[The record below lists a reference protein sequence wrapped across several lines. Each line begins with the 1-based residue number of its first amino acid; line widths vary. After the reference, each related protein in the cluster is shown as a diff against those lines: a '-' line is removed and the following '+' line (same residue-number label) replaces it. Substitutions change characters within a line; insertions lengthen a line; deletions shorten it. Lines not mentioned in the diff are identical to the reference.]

1 MDSAELQR
9 LLARN
14 NLVHHFYCYGELDS
28 TMQQARRL
36 ICQAGRP
43 ESIHG
48 TLIVAN
54 TQSSGRGRHGRQWN
68 APPGSSVLAT
78 IILARKLL
86 PGSNDRS
93 QLSLMA
99 SALPVAVCN
108 GLRTLIP
115 TAQIKYP
122 NDIVSDGRK
131 LGGVLLEATEGA
143 LLAGFGINCT
153 QELAD
158 FPSNLKM
165 PATSVF
171 LETGRRPS
179 REKLLADVAAQL
191 DRLLH
196 NDIFLTAGDEMRQL
210 CVTLGRPVML
220 DLGNESPV
228 QGIARTI
235 TPDGL
240 LILDTDQGERQIY
253 TSQVVRTWM
262 PETEQTL

>member
-9 LLARN
+9 LLAQN
-14 NLVHHFYCYGELDS
+14 NLVRHFYCYGELDS

-36 ICQAGRP
+36 IRQAGRT

-48 TLIVAN
+48 TLIIAN

-78 IILARKLL
+78 IILAQKRL
-86 PGSNDRS
+86 PGEIDRS

-108 GLRTLIP
+108 ALRVLIP
-115 TAQIKYP
+115 GARIKYP
-122 NDIVSDGRK
+122 NDIVNDERK
-131 LGGVLLEATEGA
+131 LGGVLLEVTEGA

-153 QELAD
+153 QEIAD
-158 FPSNLKM
+158 FPPDLKM

-171 LETGRRPS
+171 LETGKHPS
-179 REKLLADVAAQL
+179 REKLLADVAGQL

-196 NDIFLTAGDEMRQL
+196 EEIYLTAGDEMREL
-210 CVTLGRPVML
+210 CITLGRPVIL
-220 DLGNESPV
+220 DLGNDTPV

-235 TPDGL
+235 TPDGV
-240 LILDTDQGERQIY
+240 LILDTNQGQRQIY

-262 PETEQTL
+262 PESEQTF